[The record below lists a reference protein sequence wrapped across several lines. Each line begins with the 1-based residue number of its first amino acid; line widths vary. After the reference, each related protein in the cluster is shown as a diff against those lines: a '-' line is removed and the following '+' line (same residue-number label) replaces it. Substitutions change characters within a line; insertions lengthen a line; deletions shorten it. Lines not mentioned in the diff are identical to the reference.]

1 MKAPQKP
8 SIGCRALCKCLA
20 RTRTYLPD
28 DSAGFCDTVTFWCR
42 CLVIRDSL
50 DASAWDELLGDAS
63 TAVTDFS
70 HDQPAPTEKRSSI
83 CGPRTPPGNR
93 DLNTPSDRGG
103 SIGVYSLVTTIGNI
117 RGDFGTHILAAG

>member
-1 MKAPQKP
+1 MP
-8 SIGCRALCKCLA
+8 SIGCRASCKCLA
-20 RTRTYLPD
+20 RTRTYLPSN
-28 DSAGFCDTVTFWCR
+28 SASFCNTVTLWCR
-42 CLVIRDSL
+42 SLITGDSL
-50 DASAWDELLGDAS
+50 DASAWDDFPGHAS
-63 TAVTDFS
+63 TTTTDFP

-93 DLNTPSDRGG
+93 DLNTPGDRGG